1 MDLSSSRFVLSL
13 KKLSQRKAKGTK
25 YGCHDEPDFPRG
37 YRRSEAGRPERGDD
51 DEVKVPSLPL
61 GDQRVASGKAA
72 LNVQFKKHFTEFS
85 FLPSSR
91 LPSLLQAL
99 NRRYSKL
106 RRKTREAEARKRTRR
121 ALAIEPIAQSVHRT
135 VKRVRYHRGR

>member
-1 MDLSSSRFVLSL
+1 MWKWRGMVLGLELFPLRPLSEKTIS
-13 KKLSQRKAKGTK
+13 KKSERYKN
-25 YGCHDEPDFPRG
+25 GCRDEPDFPRG

-72 LNVQFKKHFTEFS
+72 LNVQFKKHFTAFF

-91 LPSLLQAL
+91 IPSLLKAL

-106 RRKTREAEARKRTRR
+106 QRKTRRRKHEKG
-121 ALAIEPIAQSVHRT
+121 LVGHRESNPLHSLYT
-135 VKRVRYHRGR
+135 DP